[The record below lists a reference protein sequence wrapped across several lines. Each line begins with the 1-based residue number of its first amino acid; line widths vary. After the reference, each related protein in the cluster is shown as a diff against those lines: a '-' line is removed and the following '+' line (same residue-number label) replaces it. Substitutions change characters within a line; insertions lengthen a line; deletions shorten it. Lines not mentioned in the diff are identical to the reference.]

1 MPTQEEL
8 NAAQVELDIAND
20 NYAQLADRY
29 NKYQQLFQTY
39 ASSSPEI
46 QNRAAAAMWRAL
58 EDYYQTQ
65 EKMKAA
71 EERIAQAQNVMNNYN
86 EIIAN
91 QPVVQPAKR
100 RIITTQTPN
109 WEIIT
114 QEVPNTIANN
124 TVNDWVVT
132 VQNGG
137 LVDMLGNPIS
147 SDAVA
152 LWTNS
157 NWKTIYVNPNNVTY
171 TDAWPIVKSNI
182 NPKLNNAII
191 WYTADW
197 KPIKVQQGGTS
208 TVVSSWT
215 PEVAWTWQSGTQSW
229 WRTPGQLQFPSRY
242 KGWTPTLWSW
252 TTTNT
257 TTTTNNSFW
266 WAGWTYNADGSMT
279 SPNWQTKVYADWSI
293 SFWPSSTTSTPRRR
307 INITPSANPI
317 DRIKWT
323 YNMGVWANN
332 TLYNV
337 AKARVGYNNLTDWN
351 WIGWIRDNLQWW
363 VNMVKGAAW
372 AIKWAAQFNKWLNQF
387 QWNFN

>member
-71 EERIAQAQNVMNNYN
+71 EERIAQAQNIMNNYN
-86 EIIAN
+86 EIIAS

-100 RIITTQTPN
+100 RIITTQTPS
-109 WEIIT
+109 WELIT

-132 VQNGG
+132 VQNNRIPEGYTQEEINKYW
-137 LVDMLGNPIS
+137 LIWPQE
-147 SDAVA
+147 
-152 LWTNS
+152 
-157 NWKTIYVNPNNVTY
+157 TIV
-171 TDAWPIVKSNI
+171 
-182 NPKLNNAII
+182 
-191 WYTADW
+191 
-197 KPIKVQQGGTS
+197 S
-208 TVVSSWT
+208 TWT

-229 WRTPGQLQFPSRY
+229 WRIP
-242 KGWTPTLWSW
+242 
-252 TTTNT
+252 

-293 SFWPSSTTSTPRRR
+293 SFWPVSTAQTYAKAPTITTATPRRR

-351 WIGWIRDNLQWW
+351 WISWLRDNLQWW

-372 AIKWAAQFNKWLNQF
+372 AVKWAAQFNKWLNQF
-387 QWNFN
+387 QWNL

>member
-46 QNRAAAAMWRAL
+46 QNRAADAMWRAL

-65 EKMKAA
+65 EKMRAA
-71 EERIAQAQNVMNNYN
+71 EERIAQAQNTINSYN

-91 QPVVQPAKR
+91 QPAAQPTTTTRRVIRQNPGTATVTEPNIDSSNIIYTYNGPVQQESRNFTEVPSSIVWYTSNWNPIYWPA
-100 RIITTQTPN
+100 TQSIP
-109 WEIIT
+109 ESYT
-114 QEVPNTIANN
+114 QEEINKYWLIWPQETI
-124 TVNDWVVT
+124 V
-132 VQNGG
+132 
-137 LVDMLGNPIS
+137 
-147 SDAVA
+147 
-152 LWTNS
+152 
-157 NWKTIYVNPNNVTY
+157 
-171 TDAWPIVKSNI
+171 
-182 NPKLNNAII
+182 
-191 WYTADW
+191 
-197 KPIKVQQGGTS
+197 S
-208 TVVSSWT
+208 TWT
-215 PEVAWTWQSGTQSW
+215 PEVAWVWQSGTQNW
-229 WRTPGQLQFPSRY
+229 WRIS
-242 KGWTPTLWSW
+242 
-252 TTTNT
+252 

-279 SPNWQTKVYADWSI
+279 SPNWQTKVYSDWSI
-293 SFWPSSTTSTPRRR
+293 SFWPVSTAQTYAKAPTITTATPRRR

-351 WIGWIRDNLQWW
+351 WISWLRNNLQWW

-372 AIKWAAQFNKWLNQF
+372 AVKWAAQFNKWLNQF
-387 QWNFN
+387 QWNL

>member
-8 NAAQVELDIAND
+8 NAAQIELDIAND

-71 EERIAQAQNVMNNYN
+71 EERIAQAQNTINSYN

-91 QPVVQPAKR
+91 QPVAQPATTTR
-100 RIITTQTPN
+100 RVIRQNPGTATVTEPNIDSSNIIYTYNGPVQQESRNFT
-109 WEIIT
+109 
-114 QEVPNTIANN
+114 EVPSSIVWYTSN
-124 TVNDWVVT
+124 W
-132 VQNGG
+132 
-137 LVDMLGNPIS
+137 NPIYWPATQNAIPEWYAQEEIDRYGIIWPQWSVTETS
-147 SDAVA
+147 SIV
-152 LWTNS
+152 WTP
-157 NWKTIYVNPNNVTY
+157 TV
-171 TDAWPIVKSNI
+171 AWP
-182 NPKLNNAII
+182 
-191 WYTADW
+191 
-197 KPIKVQQGGTS
+197 
-208 TVVSSWT
+208 
-215 PEVAWTWQSGTQSW
+215 WQSGIQSW

-242 KGWTPTLWSW
+242 KGWTPTIWSW

-257 TTTTNNSFW
+257 TNTANNSFW

-279 SPNWQTKVYADWSI
+279 SADWKTKVYADWSI
-293 SFWPSSTTSTPRRR
+293 SFWPVSTTQTYAKAPTNTTSTPRRR

-351 WIGWIRDNLQWW
+351 WISWLRDNLQWW